1 MTTALYAGRFDP
13 VTNGHLDIAMRAAT
27 IFDQVVIGVA
37 ASRSAIFSLDERIA
51 LFESSL
57 KLEGVT
63 NVRVTAIAGLT
74 VDEAKAQGAQVLVR
88 GLRAGDFTY
97 EFDMAL
103 MNRNMAPDIES
114 VYLMTALKHLFV
126 SGTRIREL
134 AGFGRD
140 VSEFVP
146 ADVNDA
152 ILKKFAT
159 RPSAGT

>member
-13 VTNGHLDIAMRAAT
+13 VTNGHLDIAARAAT
-27 IFDQVVIGVA
+27 IFEQVVIGVA
-37 ASRSAIFSLDERIA
+37 ASRSTVFSLEERIE
-51 LFESSL
+51 LFEGAL
-57 KLEGVT
+57 KVAGVS

-88 GLRAGDFTY
+88 GLRAGDFAY

-114 VYLMTALKHLFV
+114 VYLMTALEHLFV

-146 ADVNDA
+146 PAVNDA
-152 ILKKFAT
+152 ILKKFA
-159 RPSAGT
+159 RS